1 MFDWNNKTAIEKV
14 LFFDNFYQNVD
25 LETVVA
31 DDLVSFLE
39 NVFKTSPDAF
49 LKERALYYL
58 SGLLLAKYTTNP
70 YKAIA
75 LLLDIKPTDEEFLI
89 VQTIKS
95 LFLFHSMGQY
105 AHIRST
111 IESYQNHQSAEIT
124 SEANFRLGLMELG
137 NIIPTLNSIDLL
149 QTLTNVSSM

>member
-1 MFDWNNKTAIEKV
+1 MFDWDNKTAIEKV

-25 LETVVA
+25 VETVVA

-39 NVFKTSPDAF
+39 NVFKTSPDVF

-58 SGLLLAKYTTNP
+58 SGLLLTKDTTNP

-89 VQTIKS
+89 VQTIISFPIPFKGTICSYSVNYRGLSESSKCRNYIRGQFS
-95 LFLFHSMGQY
+95 LRVDGIGKYYPYS
-105 AHIRST
+105 
-111 IESYQNHQSAEIT
+111 
-124 SEANFRLGLMELG
+124 
-137 NIIPTLNSIDLL
+137 
-149 QTLTNVSSM
+149 